1 MSSKRHVFLLKINV
15 LQHHDGLEMKET
27 NLGKSF
33 DNYTTKLAAALD
45 LQKLAKRQQT
55 LKTTGRFASKLVN
68 EWMDEWTDTSLQE
81 IMDGKDTNMGIW
93 AASQTIF
100 LQVNDG

>member
-1 MSSKRHVFLLKINV
+1 MGSA
-15 LQHHDGLEMKET
+15 E
-27 NLGKSF
+27 
-33 DNYTTKLAAALD
+33 AC
-45 LQKLAKRQQT
+45 
-55 LKTTGRFASKLVN
+55 KTTTNVEDNRQICEQMGWLVN
-68 EWMDEWTDTSLQE
+68 EWMNEWTDTSLQE